1 MKIIFGAVDRLS
13 RICGYAMM
21 VVFLILV
28 CDMMYEVVSRRIF
41 NAPTLWAYDVAYM
54 SNAAFF
60 MVAVF
65 GGFASGNLV
74 PLQQDGVRARGGDL
88 A

>member
-1 MKIIFGAVDRLS
+1 MKMIFGAVDRLS

-54 SNAAFF
+54 SNAAIF
-60 MVAVF
+60 MVA
-65 GGFASGNLV
+65 ASPASPPPIIITRCL
-74 PLQQDGVRARGGDL
+74 LIFSL
-88 A
+88 L